1 MKIGGLNQL
10 YQRKSTE
17 QNNMGRQILT
27 EFQVNTLAED
37 ILMDCLI
44 TVRGL
49 LKQVE
54 PDKELEDLEN
64 FDLAILTKIKA
75 ILCTVETAAYE
86 NIVKVVL
93 DKLNLNDLFD
103 NRQKYLN

>member
-1 MKIGGLNQL
+1 M
-10 YQRKSTE
+10 E

-44 TVRGL
+44 TVREL
-49 LKQVE
+49 LKKVE
-54 PDKELEDLEN
+54 PDEELEDLEN

-75 ILCTVETAAYE
+75 ILCTLETAAYE